1 MQSIIGTDGRPR
13 GSPAE
18 VEIAGQYLS
27 AGVSTLDTFRCTYR
41 IQERQANHTFKN
53 RAQPDVA
60 TSSTSPRHVLCIVVD
75 ALRADMVS
83 RELTPFLANLDG
95 STAVAPAPW
104 TFPSVSSLLTGQY
117 PHTHEAMRQT
127 DNPDNA
133 TEAELTLPP
142 KLSETVQTLPD
153 YLAGAGYETYGGFA
167 FQMPFLAASGRFQT
181 HRLYSD
187 ADVTQVLDEYLDWV
201 RTRRNRPTFGYLHLS
216 DLHEPVTPPAEY
228 WDTHEVNRD
237 IPNITGWDYTDGIDS
252 ETAEQYRT
260 HRHRLY
266 RAGVDYV
273 DDQLASFFEELIQ
286 KFDTDPVVVVT
297 SDHGE
302 ALWEQADFDA
312 EHFYDSRPA
321 YAVGHGG
328 TPYESVARVP
338 LLGYN
343 VDVSGQN
350 TSLVDVTPTL
360 LEWLGIEPLSAMD
373 GHALSDSVPDN
384 RIRLIEATRYGYE
397 RKAAYRD
404 EWKLVVSPGD
414 DEAVGFSL
422 PDETPTVLPDDVR
435 TDLQKAFPQWPDGE
449 AERTVDGAVQQRLE
463 SLGYK

>member
-1 MQSIIGTDGRPR
+1 MPTRGIHLRKLKSLAGTYLPGSIR
-13 GSPAE
+13 S
-18 VEIAGQYLS
+18 VLS
-27 AGVSTLDTFRCTYR
+27 DAHSR
-41 IQERQANHTFKN
+41 IQERQADRAFKN
-53 RAQPDVA
+53 RASPDIA

-75 ALRADMVS
+75 ALREDMVDG
-83 RELTPFLANLDG
+83 ELTSFLAGLDG
-95 STAVAPAPW
+95 SVAVAPASW

-117 PHTHEAMRQT
+117 PHTNGAMRQT

-142 KLSETVQTLPD
+142 KLSEAVQTLPD
-153 YLAGAGYETYGGFA
+153 YFAGAGYETYGGFA

-187 ADVTQVLDEYLDWV
+187 ADATQVLDEYLNWV
-201 RTRRNRPTFGYLHLS
+201 GTRRNRPTFGYLHLS
-216 DLHEPVTPPAEY
+216 DLHEPVTPPTEY
-228 WDTHEVNRD
+228 WETHEIDRD
-237 IPNITGWDYTDGIDS
+237 IPNITGWDYTDGTDS
-252 ETAEQYRT
+252 EAAERYRT
-260 HRHRLY
+260 HRRRLY

-273 DDQLASFFEELIQ
+273 DDQLASFFEEFVQRL
-286 KFDTDPVVVVT
+286 DTEPVVVVT

-302 ALWEQADFDA
+302 ALWEQAEFDA

-343 VDVSGQN
+343 IDVSGPN

-360 LEWLGIEPLSAMD
+360 LERLGIDPLSAID
-373 GHALSDSVPDN
+373 GHALSDSVPGD

-397 RKAAYRD
+397 RKAAYLD
-404 EWKLVVSPGD
+404 EWKLLVSPGD

-422 PDETPTVLPDDVR
+422 PEETPTVLPDDVR
-435 TDLQKAFPQWPDGE
+435 TDLQQALPPWPTGE
-449 AERTVDGAVQQRLE
+449 AERTVEGAVQQRLE
-463 SLGYK
+463 ALGYK